1 MKVTWSGGRSSLPA
15 DTDYPDPR
23 GERDAEADPG
33 LLYAGQWQD
42 AESGLCYNRFRYYEP
57 ETGMYLV
64 SDPLELLGGEQT
76 YRYVPNPSGYV
87 DPLGLAT
94 CPILRQ
100 WALTNLEASRAARAA
115 SNFGKPLVQRNKTI
129 GDKVRDMIAKE
140 RGTTLIEQ
148 NYRVTGG
155 LKRIDVVDGVTGI
168 ESKVGR
174 TGLTTRVRQEVARD
188 IKILRSEQLDKIEWV
203 FTRSST
209 TGKIGP
215 TKPLEDLLN
224 KHGIPIIYR

>member
-64 SDPLELLGGEQT
+64 SDPLGLLGGEQT

-100 WALTNLEASRAARAA
+100 WALTNLEASQAARAA

-188 IKILRSEQLDKIEWV
+188 IKILRSEQLDQIEWV

>member
-1 MKVTWSGGRSSLPA
+1 
-15 DTDYPDPR
+15 
-23 GERDAEADPG
+23 
-33 LLYAGQWQD
+33 
-42 AESGLCYNRFRYYEP
+42 
-57 ETGMYLV
+57 
-64 SDPLELLGGEQT
+64 
-76 YRYVPNPSGYV
+76 
-87 DPLGLAT
+87 
-94 CPILRQ
+94 
-100 WALTNLEASRAARAA
+100 
-115 SNFGKPLVQRNKTI
+115 
-129 GDKVRDMIAKE
+129 MIAKE

-155 LKRIDVVDGVTGI
+155 LRRIDVVDGVTGI

-188 IKILRSEQLDKIEWV
+188 IKILRSEQLDQIEWV
-203 FTRSST
+203 FTRSPT